1 MKAAMDDQSVAQRVL
16 DHIANGTTDVG
27 DEVWREPVANYRS
40 PGRLSAEIEL
50 VLRRFPTPFCPS
62 AALPDKG
69 SYVARDAA
77 GTPTVVVRDN
87 DGTVRAFR
95 NACRHRGMQVA
106 SDSGCTRAFVCRY
119 HGWTYNLEGR
129 LRHIPHENGFPGF
142 DKEAHPLVPMT
153 ASERLGL
160 VFVTQD
166 EPALGDDSLEGL
178 VSLISPHQ
186 RLFAQAER
194 EFEVNW
200 KILLEGFIEGYH
212 IKSTHPESF
221 LPYGFDNLNVI
232 DLFGRHSRVTY
243 PFQRIKKLAKVP
255 PAARRV
261 EGLLTYVYH
270 LFPNVLITVLSR
282 HTNVVILEPLAVD
295 RTRQI
300 TYTLT
305 NGGGDDP
312 AALAEAKRDAGFV
325 GNTGAMEDRAVVQA
339 IQRGLTSGRT
349 RRSPSGTTRARSSTS
364 TRRSPPR
371 WPERG
376 IIARLTDIYPV
387 GYALINNP
395 SVIDHKCRTR
405 TMSSSE
411 PSPIPRGGRFS
422 SDCVAKAKRRS
433 AR

>member
-1 MKAAMDDQSVAQRVL
+1 MKTAMDDQSVAQRVL

-27 DEVWREPVANYRS
+27 HDVWREPVANYRS
-40 PGRLSAEIEL
+40 PQRLAAEIEQ
-50 VLRRFPTPFCPS
+50 VLRRSPIPFCPS
-62 AALPDKG
+62 AALPQTG
-69 SYVARDAA
+69 SYVAREAA
-77 GTPTVVVRDN
+77 GIALVVVRGN

-106 SDSGCTRAFVCRY
+106 ADSGCVKAFVCRY

-129 LRHIPHENGFPGF
+129 LRHIPHEEGFPGF
-142 DKEAHPLVPMT
+142 DKDAHPLVPV
-153 ASERLGL
+153 AVSERLGL

-166 EPALGDDSLEGL
+166 EPAFADDSLDGL
-178 VSLISPHQ
+178 ARLIAPDQ
-186 RLFAQAER
+186 RVFATTER
-194 EFEVNW
+194 EFGVNW

-232 DLFGRHSRVTY
+232 DLFGRNSRVTY

-255 PAARRV
+255 PQERRV

-282 HTNVVILEPLAVD
+282 HTNLVILEPLAID

-312 AALAEAKRDAGFV
+312 EMLAEARRDAEFV
-325 GNTGAMEDRAVVQA
+325 GTTGAEEDRAVVQA
-339 IQRGLTSGRT
+339 IQRGLASGANDAFT
-349 RRSPSGTTRARSSTS
+349 F
-364 TRRSPPR
+364 
-371 WPERG
+371 
-376 IIARLTDIYPV
+376 
-387 GYALINNP
+387 
-395 SVIDHKCRTR
+395 
-405 TMSSSE
+405 
-411 PSPIPRGGRFS
+411 GRFE
-422 SDCVAKAKRRS
+422 S
-433 AR
+433 AIVHFHRTLTAALAH

>member
-1 MKAAMDDQSVAQRVL
+1 
-16 DHIANGTTDVG
+16 
-27 DEVWREPVANYRS
+27 
-40 PGRLSAEIEL
+40 
-50 VLRRFPTPFCPS
+50 
-62 AALPDKG
+62 
-69 SYVARDAA
+69 
-77 GTPTVVVRDN
+77 
-87 DGTVRAFR
+87 
-95 NACRHRGMQVA
+95 MQVA
-106 SDSGCTRAFVCRY
+106 SGTGCARAFVCRY

-129 LRHIPHENGFPGF
+129 LRHIPHEEGFPGF
-142 DKEAHPLVPMT
+142 DKEAHPLVPVT

-166 EPALGDDSLEGL
+166 SPALGDDSLDGL
-178 VSLISPHQ
+178 ARLIGPDQ
-186 RLFAQAER
+186 RLFATAER

-255 PAARRV
+255 AQERRV

-282 HTNVVILEPLAVD
+282 HTNVVILEPLAID

-312 AALAEAKRDAGFV
+312 EALAEARRDAEFV
-325 GNTGAMEDRAVVQA
+325 GTTGAAEDRAVVQA
-339 IQRGLTSGRT
+339 IQRGLGSGANDAFT
-349 RRSPSGTTRARSSTS
+349 FGKFESAIVHFHKTLTT
-364 TRRSPPR
+364 
-371 WPERG
+371 
-376 IIARLTDIYPV
+376 
-387 GYALINNP
+387 AL
-395 SVIDHKCRTR
+395 S
-405 TMSSSE
+405 
-411 PSPIPRGGRFS
+411 
-422 SDCVAKAKRRS
+422 
-433 AR
+433 

>member
-27 DEVWREPVANYRS
+27 SEVWREPVANYRS
-40 PGRLSAEIEL
+40 AERFAREL
-50 VLRRFPTPFCPS
+50 ATLRRFPVAFCPS
-62 AALPDKG
+62 AALAETG
-69 SYVARDAA
+69 AFVAREAA
-77 GTPTVVVRDN
+77 GTSLVAVRGS
-87 DGTVRAFR
+87 DGKVRAFR
-95 NACRHRGMQVA
+95 NACRHRGMQLA
-106 SDSGCTRAFVCRY
+106 SGGGCTRAFVCRY

-129 LRHIPHENGFPGF
+129 LRHVPHEDGFPGF
-142 DKEAHPLVPMT
+142 DKEAHPLVPVSAM
-153 ASERLGL
+153 ERMGL
-160 VFVTQD
+160 VFVTQ
-166 EPALGDDSLEGL
+166 EGL
-178 VSLISPHQ
+178 GAEDDGLGELDKLIAPDQ

-212 IKSTHPESF
+212 IKSTHPETF

-255 PAARRV
+255 PAERRV

-300 TYTLT
+300 TWTLT

-312 AALAEAKRDAGFV
+312 TALAEARRDAEFV
-325 GNTGAMEDRAVVQA
+325 GTTGAAEDRAVVQA
-339 IQRGLTSGRT
+339 IQRGL
-349 RRSPSGTTRARSSTS
+349 A
-364 TRRSPPR
+364 
-371 WPERG
+371 
-376 IIARLTDIYPV
+376 
-387 GYALINNP
+387 
-395 SVIDHKCRTR
+395 
-405 TMSSSE
+405 SE
-411 PSPIPRGGRFS
+411 ANEAFTFGRFE
-422 SDCVAKAKRRS
+422 S
-433 AR
+433 AIVHFHKTLTAALA

>member
-1 MKAAMDDQSVAQRVL
+1 MAGMKAAMDDQSVAQRVL
-16 DHIANGTTDVG
+16 DHIAKGTTDVG
-27 DEVWREPVANYRS
+27 QEVWREPVANYRS
-40 PGRLSAEIEL
+40 KERLATEIERI
-50 VLRRFPTPFCPS
+50 LRRSPAPYCPS
-62 AALPDKG
+62 AALPEAG
-69 SYVARDAA
+69 SYVSREAA
-77 GTPTVVVRDN
+77 GTPIVVVRGA
-87 DGTVRAFR
+87 DGEVRAFR

-106 SDSGCTRAFVCRY
+106 SGTGCARAFVCRY

-129 LRHIPHENGFPGF
+129 LRHIPHEEGFPGF
-142 DKEAHPLVPMT
+142 DKEAHPLVPVT

-166 EPALGDDSLEGL
+166 SPALDDDSLGGL
-178 VSLISPHQ
+178 ARLIAPDQ
-186 RLFAQAER
+186 RLFATAER

-243 PFQRIKKLAKVP
+243 PFQRIRKLAKVP
-255 PAARRV
+255 ARERRV

-282 HTNVVILEPLAVD
+282 HTNVVILEPLAID

-312 AALAEAKRDAGFV
+312 EALAEARRDAEFV
-325 GNTGAMEDRAVVQA
+325 GTTGAEEDRAVVQA
-339 IQRGLTSGRT
+339 IQRGLGSGANDAFT
-349 RRSPSGTTRARSSTS
+349 FGKFESAIVHFHKTLA
-364 TRRSPPR
+364 
-371 WPERG
+371 
-376 IIARLTDIYPV
+376 A
-387 GYALINNP
+387 AL
-395 SVIDHKCRTR
+395 D
-405 TMSSSE
+405 E
-411 PSPIPRGGRFS
+411 
-422 SDCVAKAKRRS
+422 A
-433 AR
+433 